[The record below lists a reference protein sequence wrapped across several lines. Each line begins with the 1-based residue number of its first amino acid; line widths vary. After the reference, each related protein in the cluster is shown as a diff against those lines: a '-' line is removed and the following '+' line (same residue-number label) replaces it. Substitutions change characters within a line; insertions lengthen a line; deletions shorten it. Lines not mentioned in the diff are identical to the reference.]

1 MFTAE
6 SLWEGLVD
14 SFARFAGLADA
25 VERRPEETRR

>member
-14 SFARFAGLADA
+14 GFARFAWLANA
-25 VERRPEETRR
+25 VERRPEETRQ